1 MIPEP
6 LIQVRGL
13 SKAYRGKIEPV
24 LNGLDL
30 DVQPGEFYGLLG
42 PNGAGKTSLMN
53 ILCGLVP
60 YKQGTVRVT
69 GSSPA
74 DFNALSKSRIGLVP
88 QDIALYDKLSAREN
102 LHFFGSAY
110 RIPHK
115 ELRERTEHYLRIF
128 GLEKHASRPLKTYSG
143 GMKRR
148 VNLIAGILHGPD
160 LLFLDEPTVG
170 IDVQSR
176 NVIVEFL
183 AEYNRSGHTVF
194 YTSHHMREAE
204 TLCSRVGIID
214 SGVIIADGTPAELM
228 RQHACETLESM
239 FLKLTGKDLRDE

>member
-1 MIPEP
+1 MPQA
-6 LIQVRGL
+6 LIEVHNVF
-13 SKAYRGKIEPV
+13 KTYRGKVEPV

-30 DVQPGEFYGLLG
+30 EVIAGEFYGILG

-60 YKQGTVRVT
+60 YTGGTVQVT
-69 GSSPA
+69 GSEPRHFS
-74 DFNALSKSRIGLVP
+74 ALSKSRIGLVP

-115 ELRERTEHYLRIF
+115 ELKERTEYYLNVF

-148 VNLIAGILHGPD
+148 VNLIAGILHAPD

-183 AEYNRSGHTVF
+183 TEYNRSGHTVF

-204 TLCSRVGIID
+204 TLCSRVGIMD
-214 SGVIIADGTPAELM
+214 NGRIIAEGTPADLM
-228 RQHACETLESM
+228 QQHACETLEAM

>member
-1 MIPEP
+1 MTEED
-6 LIQVRGL
+6 LIYVKDLG
-13 SKAYRGKIEPV
+13 KTYRSRAEPV
-24 LNGLDL
+24 LDKLNLQ
-30 DVQPGEFYGLLG
+30 VRRGEFYGILG

-60 YKQGTVRVT
+60 YNKGLVRVT
-69 GSSPA
+69 GSEPA
-74 DFNALSKSRIGLVP
+74 AFSALSKSRIGVVP

-102 LHFFGSAY
+102 LYFFGSTY
-110 RIPHK
+110 RIPYK
-115 ELRERTEHYLRIF
+115 ELKERTEYYLQIF

-148 VNLIAGILHGPD
+148 VNLIAGILHAPD

-183 AEYNRSGHTVF
+183 AGYNRAGHSVF

-204 TLCSRVGIID
+204 TLCTKVGIID
-214 SGVIIADGTPAELM
+214 NGHIIAEGEPLALM
-228 RQHACETLESM
+228 RQYDAETLEDV